1 MALGNGVWRLLDHL
15 GVVGT
20 GMGGISV
27 WGRWGGACGGV
38 WVGVGWATC
47 GGGGGGGGGGAG
59 RSGMFRKTIV
69 QACSH
74 IFCMGTNV
82 FLTFFLKEKKTT
94 STLRTLLCLK
104 LVEIGP
110 LSTLIFVLCQRVP
123 TKK

>member
-1 MALGNGVWRLLDHL
+1 MGSTGFEHARVTPPQSSRTALGDGVWRIVDPL

-27 WGRWGGACGGV
+27 WGRWGGGR
-38 WVGVGWATC
+38 
-47 GGGGGGGGGGAG
+47 GGAG